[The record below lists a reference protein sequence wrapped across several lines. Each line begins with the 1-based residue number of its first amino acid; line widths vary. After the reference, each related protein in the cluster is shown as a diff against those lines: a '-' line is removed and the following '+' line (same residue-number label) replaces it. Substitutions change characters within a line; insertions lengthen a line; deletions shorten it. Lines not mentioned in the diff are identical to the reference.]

1 MKLLRPMLPFISTF
15 LFTGVDAATYG
26 YIDDALLSGFVDGWT
41 ENGLDLIMVQCDI
54 EGRSDLLEEHSN
66 IDSIVSEIL
75 KDCKNFVD
83 NPASVGL
90 PADFLWWHA

>member
-1 MKLLRPMLPFISTF
+1 MFLLCF
-15 LFTGVDAATYG
+15 YG
-26 YIDDALLSGFVDGWT
+26 YFMFLLCFYGFYVFTDFYFFLVIQT
-41 ENGLDLIMVQCDI
+41 KLIMVQCDI

-83 NPASVGL
+83 NPASIGL
-90 PADFLWWHA
+90 PADFLWWLA